1 MLEEKNATEIEKI
14 KESQESQDNKE
25 PYIVGIGASAGGLE
39 ALQKLLTALP
49 ANTGFPYIVIQHLS
63 PDYKSLM
70 GEILSK
76 YTEMPV
82 VQVEDGMEVKP
93 NYIYVIQ
100 PGKNMCVLNGKL
112 MLSSQKEKELNLPID
127 MFFRSLAE
135 EAGAHAIAIILSGT
149 GSDGTN
155 GIKAIKENDGM
166 IIVQEPDSS
175 KFDGMPR
182 SALRTGLVDAQLT
195 PEEIALELQ
204 HISNTTHSGTQTL
217 KTERQIDDELMKRI
231 YSILKKISNVN
242 FTHYKQNTILRRIER
257 RMMLTRKE
265 TLQDY
270 VSFLYESS
278 DEVKTLSKEI
288 LIGVTNFFRDS
299 EFFQSLKD
307 KAIQNILIH
316 STSEEPIRVWVA
328 GCSTGEE
335 AYSIA
340 ILFCEVME
348 TLKIRRAVKIFATD
362 LDVEAVTFAGKGTYS
377 ENIIE
382 SVSAARLSHYFTRQ
396 NNTYTVNREIRKMI
410 VFSPHN
416 VFQDPPFG
424 RLDLISC
431 RNMLIYFQPV
441 LQNDLFAIF
450 HSSLKEDGYLFLGKS
465 EAIGVYTEAYPVVDA
480 AAKIFTHR
488 KNVKIAGAKAI
499 PFLQNGMMDED
510 YLRDEE
516 PYRERH
522 LGANEVDRTEC
533 DSIDTTLLERF
544 MPACLIVN
552 DKNELVH
559 TYGENSN
566 YVHFSV
572 GKVSNGLYDV
582 LTEALK
588 IPVSTLLKEA
598 REKKQIV
605 QYKDIS
611 FDGERESAV
620 IHLTAMPIRK
630 KETSAENYYG
640 LIFADTKQRGELAD
654 AIPYEIDRVA
664 SQRITD
670 LEQELSNVQEKL
682 KRSVTEQ
689 ECVNEELQAA
699 NEELLTANEEL
710 QSSNEE
716 LQSVNEELYT
726 VNTEY
731 QLKLTE
737 LADMNDDI
745 ANFLSSTLIG
755 VIFVD
760 NKLSIRRYTDYVAS
774 EFSVMDHD
782 IGRSLK
788 FISYH
793 FPTVDIIEI
802 CDNVLK
808 TLVPDE
814 REVVTGKKKI
824 FFMRVTPYRTT
835 ENKILGCV
843 ITLVDVTTQK
853 LGQVKLENTEQKLN
867 TAQRVSEAKSDY
879 LSMIAHELRTPMSA
893 LKKVV
898 EKAHSQTEDQEALRD
913 SLVKMSDTIQYI
925 NAITSDILKM
935 TKADQFD
942 SETPM
947 EPFSMTDIVDK
958 VTSIIAP
965 EIEKAGLHFDVSVPE
980 QYHTDFVGSRSRVQ
994 QIILNLLSNAIKY
1007 TPQNGTVSLR
1017 VAEEAVVNHKTSM
1030 CFTISDTG
1038 IGISESFM
1046 PDLFKPFARERKD
1059 DFNESTSMGLGLS
1072 IVKNLVDLM
1081 NGDIKVESKAGE
1093 GSTFTVHVMLE
1104 QYIDQEGNLIEIV
1117 KAEDLPDYQLSGCH
1131 ALIVDDNE
1139 MNRKILGS
1147 LLAYEGMTYAEAKG
1161 GAEAVAAYIESPE
1174 RTFDCILMDIR
1185 MPEVDGIMATEQ
1197 IRESGR
1203 ADAHTIPI
1211 LGVSANGFPEDIEKA
1226 KNVGIDCYL
1235 TKPIDNDKLFM
1246 TISELIQRK

>member
-1 MLEEKNATEIEKI
+1 MSEDTTVKEAKEIKN
-14 KESQESQDNKE
+14 KENRDNKE

-82 VQVEDGMEVKP
+82 LQVEDGMEIKP
-93 NYIYVIQ
+93 DYVYVIQ
-100 PGKNMCVLNGKL
+100 PGKNMRVSNGKL

-135 EAGAHAIAIILSGT
+135 EAGAHAIAIVLSGT

-155 GIKAIKENDGM
+155 GIKTIKENDGM
-166 IIVQEPDSS
+166 IIVQEPDNA

-204 HISNTTHSGTQTL
+204 HISNTTHSGTQPL
-217 KTERQIDDELMKRI
+217 KTERQIDEELMKRI
-231 YSILKKISNVN
+231 YAILKKISNVN

-257 RMMLTRKE
+257 RMMLTHKE

-270 VSFLYESS
+270 VDFLYESS

-288 LIGVTNFFRDS
+288 LIGVTNFFRDP
-299 EFFQSLKD
+299 EFFQSLKE

-316 STSEEPIRVWVA
+316 STAEEPIRAWVA

-348 TLKIRRAVKIFATD
+348 TLKIKRTIKIFATD

-377 ENIIE
+377 ENIID
-382 SVSAARLSHYFTRQ
+382 SVSTARLSHYFTRQ
-396 NNTYTVNREIRKMI
+396 NNTYAVNRDIRKMI

-424 RLDLISC
+424 KLDLISC

-450 HSSLKEDGYLFLGKS
+450 HNSLRDGGYLFLGKS
-465 EAIGVYTEAYPVVDA
+465 EAIGAYTEAYPVVDA
-480 AAKIFTHR
+480 AAKIFSHR
-488 KNVKIAGAKAI
+488 ADIKIAGAKAI
-499 PFLQNGMMDED
+499 PFLQNGLMDED
-510 YLRDEE
+510 FLEDPDSHRDRKVNMGEIDMT
-516 PYRERH
+516 ER
-522 LGANEVDRTEC
+522 

-566 YVHFSV
+566 YVHFSI

-598 REKKQIV
+598 REKQQMV
-605 QYKDIS
+605 QYKDIC
-611 FDGERESAV
+611 FNGEREEA
-620 IHLTAMPIRK
+620 IINLTATPIGK
-630 KETSAENYYG
+630 KELTRENYYG
-640 LIFADTKQRGELAD
+640 LIFTDTKQRGELAE

-670 LEQELSNVQEKL
+670 LEQDLSGVQDKL
-682 KRSVTEQ
+682 NRSVTEQ

-699 NEELLTANEEL
+699 NEELLTANDEL

-755 VIFVD
+755 MIFVD

-814 REVVTGKKKI
+814 REVMTGKKKI
-824 FFMRVTPYRTT
+824 FFMRVAPYRTT

-853 LGQVKLENTEQKLN
+853 QGQAKLENAEQKLN
-867 TAQRVSEAKSDY
+867 IAQQASDAKSDY
-879 LSMIAHELRTPMSA
+879 LSKIAHEIRTPMLE
-893 LKKVV
+893 LKGVA
-898 EKAHSQTEDQEALRD
+898 EKARAQVEDREALGS
-913 SLVKMSDTIQYI
+913 SLSKMSDTIQYMNSI
-925 NAITSDILKM
+925 VADILAM

-942 SETPM
+942 AETPV
-947 EPFSMTDIVDK
+947 EPFSMPDVIDK
-958 VTSIIAP
+958 VVSIINP
-965 EIEKAGLHFDVSVPE
+965 EIEKAGLHFNLSVPDRFDSF
-980 QYHTDFVGSRSRVQ
+980 YVGSKSRLQ
-994 QIILNLLSNAIKY
+994 QILLNFLSNAVKY
-1007 TPQNGTVSLR
+1007 TPRGGQIGLK
-1017 VAEEAVVNHKTSM
+1017 VAEEATVNHKTSI
-1030 CFTISDTG
+1030 CFVISDTG
-1038 IGISESFM
+1038 IGISESFI
-1046 PDLFKPFARERKD
+1046 PNLFKPFAREKRND
-1059 DFNESTSMGLGLS
+1059 ANESSSMGLGLS
-1072 IVKNLVDLM
+1072 IAYNLINLM
-1081 NGDIKVESKAGE
+1081 NGDVKVESKVGK
-1093 GSTFTVHVMLE
+1093 GSTFTIHVLLE
-1104 QYIDQEGNLIEIV
+1104 QYTDQDGNPVKMNTIE
-1117 KAEDLPDYQLSGCH
+1117 ELQDYQLSGCH

-1147 LLAYEGMTYAEAKG
+1147 LLAYEGMTYVEAEG
-1161 GAEAVAAYIESPE
+1161 GAEAVATYMEAPE
-1174 RTFDCILMDIR
+1174 KAFDCILMDIR
-1185 MPEVDGIMATEQ
+1185 MPQVDGIMATEQ

-1203 ADAHTIPI
+1203 VDAHTIPI

-1226 KNVGIDCYL
+1226 KNVGMDCYL